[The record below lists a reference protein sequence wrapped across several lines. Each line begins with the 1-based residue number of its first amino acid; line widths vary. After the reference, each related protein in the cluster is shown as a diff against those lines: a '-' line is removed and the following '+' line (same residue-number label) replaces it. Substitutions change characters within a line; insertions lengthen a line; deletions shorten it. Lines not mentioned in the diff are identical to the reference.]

1 MKGSHSC
8 QTQDIAKQNFESKQ
22 TFLHEHIINLVVEI
36 AGTIK
41 VKNLDVVN
49 FFVEIA
55 GTTKVQNLD
64 NNIGALAVKLTEEDL
79 KEISDAVPID
89 KVSGQREMDVL
100 AKYSW
105 KFADTPSK

>member
-1 MKGSHSC
+1 MKWSHSC

-22 TFLHEHIINLVVEI
+22 SFLHEHII
-36 AGTIK
+36 
-41 VKNLDVVN
+41 N

-55 GTTKVQNLD
+55 GTTKIKNLDVKNIFIDTAGTTKVKNLD

-79 KEISDAVPID
+79 KEISAAVPID

-105 KFADTPSK
+105 KFAYTPSK